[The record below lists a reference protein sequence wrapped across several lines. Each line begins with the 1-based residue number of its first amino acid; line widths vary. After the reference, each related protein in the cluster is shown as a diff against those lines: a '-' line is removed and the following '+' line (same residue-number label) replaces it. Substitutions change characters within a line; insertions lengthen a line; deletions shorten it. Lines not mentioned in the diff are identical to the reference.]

1 MSFKEGGVI
10 FKKIYTHVINSSIH
24 KGSGA
29 RSTAGVLLIPF
40 TVIKTRV
47 ESGLF
52 NYSGVLHAL
61 SKMFLYL
68 ISYPPPTSLHFLKTF
83 NTRVKNI
90 IVGICKPFYFNLRTC
105 FYLYLYLVNPIKLW
119 NRKTTVRL
127 VTDFNKSKGL

>member
-1 MSFKEGGVI
+1 MIHYLTPPPQSFLTSIVYPNFAKKTPENIPNIRGINEFQRGGGI

-68 ISYPPPTSLHFLKTF
+68 ISYPPPTSLHFLKTSIQEL
-83 NTRVKNI
+83 NI
-90 IVGICKPFYFNLRTC
+90 
-105 FYLYLYLVNPIKLW
+105 
-119 NRKTTVRL
+119 
-127 VTDFNKSKGL
+127 S